1 MAEYRYDPHEIE
13 PRWQELWAR
22 ERTWEVSNDPGGG
35 GETDALSAM
44 PGQDAAER
52 NSYVLEMLPY
62 PSGEPHIGHLKTYS
76 VGDAIAHF
84 HRRMGRRVLHP
95 MGYDSFGLPAENHA
109 IKTGVHP
116 RVSIEESIASFRR
129 QFHSWGISID
139 WSRELATS
147 EPSYYRWT
155 QWIFLQLFRAGLAYR
170 KEAAVKWCPKD
181 QTVLANEQ
189 VDADGRCERCG
200 CLVEVRQLE
209 QWFLRITDF
218 AERLLADLDG
228 IDWPEH
234 VKTMQRN
241 WIGRSEGAEVTF
253 RCEELGIDY
262 PVFTTRPDTL
272 FGATFFVM
280 APEHPDVMRLAQGT
294 SRELE
299 VRGYVNHALTESNE
313 ERGNAERP
321 KTGVPLGR
329 TVTNPVNGEQIP
341 MYVAD
346 YVLMEYGTGA
356 IMAVPAHDERDF
368 AFATAFGLPIR
379 PVIEGPDAGSDTEGD
394 SAGAGDELPYTGEGR
409 LVNSH
414 PDFDGMDSREARSA
428 IVAWLDR
435 EGRGHASVNYRL
447 RDWLVSRQR
456 YWGCPIPIVY
466 CERCG
471 IVPIPD
477 DQLPVELPDIE
488 DYTPKGR
495 SPLAAAEDWVNTTCP
510 TCGGPARRETDTMD
524 TFVDSSWYFLRY
536 CDASNERAAW
546 DPEALREWMPVD
558 QYIGGVE
565 HAILHLMY
573 ARFFTKALADL
584 GHLDFQEP
592 FRALFTQGMV
602 TKDGAKMSKSKGNVV
617 SPAAIVERVGADTA
631 RAYILF
637 VGPPDQDADWSDAG
651 VEGIHR
657 FLGRLWR
664 QAAETAA
671 RAGGP
676 SPGLRTPAE
685 PEGDDLE
692 LVRKSHWAIDK
703 VSGDL
708 RRFAFNTAISA
719 VMELLNEASRLRDS
733 ASAPALRFALG
744 TAASL
749 LFPFAPHVSAD
760 AYQHLTGER
769 VWEQPWPEA
778 EEAFLERDVYELVCQ
793 VNGKVRDRVQAN
805 ASASPEM
812 LKDLCRSAP
821 NVKAHLDGRELVK
834 EIVVPGKLVNL
845 VVR

>member
-1 MAEYRYDPHEIE
+1 MAERRYDPHEIE
-13 PRWQELWAR
+13 PRWQGLWAR
-22 ERTWEVSNDPGGG
+22 ERTWEVVNEPGGSGAG
-35 GETDALSAM
+35 GA
-44 PGQDAAER
+44 QAASLAA
-52 NSYVLEMLPY
+52 NCYVLEMLPY
-62 PSGEPHIGHLKTYS
+62 PSGEPHIGHLKCYS

-84 HRRMGRRVLHP
+84 RRRLGARVLHP
-95 MGYDSFGLPAENHA
+95 MGYDAFGLPAENHA

-116 RVSIEESIASFRR
+116 RDSTAASIASFRR

-139 WSRELATS
+139 WSRELATH

-155 QWIFLQLFRAGLAYR
+155 QWIFLQLFKAGLAYR

-189 VDADGRCERCG
+189 VDAEGHCERCG
-200 CLVEVRQLE
+200 ALVEVKQLE
-209 QWFLRITDF
+209 QWFFRITDY
-218 AERLLADLDG
+218 AERLLSDLEG

-253 RCEELGIDY
+253 RCEDLDPAHPIDY

-294 SRELE
+294 EHERAVHE
-299 VRGYVNHALTESNE
+299 YVNHALNETNE
-313 ERGNAERP
+313 ERGNAEKP

-329 TVTNPVNGEQIP
+329 TVTNPVNGERIP

-356 IMAVPAHDERDF
+356 IMAVPGHDERDY
-368 AFATAFGLPIR
+368 AFARAFGLPIKR
-379 PVIEGPDAGSDTEGD
+379 VIEGPPTPPEDG
-394 SAGAGDELPYTGEGR
+394 GDEHGLPYPGDGP
-409 LVNSH
+409 LVGSH
-414 PDFDGMDSREARSA
+414 ADFDGMPNREALAA

-435 EGRGHASVNYRL
+435 EGKGHSSVNYRL

-456 YWGCPIPIVY
+456 YWGAPIPIIH
-466 CERCG
+466 CEGCG
-471 IVPIPD
+471 MVAVPEE
-477 DQLPVELPDIE
+477 QLPVELPEIE

-495 SPLAAAEDWVNTTCP
+495 SPLAAAEDWVNVKCP
-510 TCGGPARRETDTMD
+510 ECGGRARRETDTMD
-524 TFVDSSWYFLRY
+524 TFVDSSWYYMRY
-536 CDASNERAAW
+536 CDARNERAAW
-546 DPEALREWMPVD
+546 DKGALRQWMPVD

-584 GHLDFQEP
+584 GQLDFQEP
-592 FRALFTQGMV
+592 FQALFTQGMV
-602 TKDGAKMSKSKGNVV
+602 TKDGSKMSKSKGNVV

-631 RAYILF
+631 RCYILF
-637 VGPPDQDADWSDAG
+637 VGPPDQDADWSDEG
-651 VEGIHR
+651 VEGVHR
-657 FLGRLWR
+657 FLSRLWR
-664 QAAETAA
+664 LSAETAE
-671 RAGGP
+671 RAGAADSQAPDFTG
-676 SPGLRTPAE
+676 AQ
-685 PEGDDLE
+685 GDDLA
-692 LVRKSHWAIDK
+692 LARKTHWAIDK

-708 RRFAFNTAISA
+708 RRFAFNTAIAA
-719 VMELLNEASRLRDS
+719 VMELINDCSRLRDTVE
-733 ASAPALRFALG
+733 PRTLRFALAS
-744 TAASL
+744 AASL

-760 AYQHLTGER
+760 AYELLTGER

-778 EEAFLERDVYELVCQ
+778 EEALLESDSYELVCQ
-793 VNGKVRDRVQAN
+793 VNGKVRDRVQAG
-805 ASASPEM
+805 AEASPEE
-812 LKDLCRSAP
+812 LKDLCRAAP
-821 NVKAHLDGRELVK
+821 NVIAHVDGHEIVK